1 MDAREWRFC
10 TALEGG
16 REIEGGGDITDA
28 ILIGKFA
35 ANATL
40 LRLFVGDCHHPLE
53 AMLRG
58 RKEGGGENEL
68 SIRQNGARGFS
79 CSIQRQTLPTNA
91 RSTSVR

>member
-1 MDAREWRFC
+1 MAVLYC
-10 TALEGG
+10 IGG

-53 AMLRG
+53 AMLGGKRGEG
-58 RKEGGGENEL
+58 RK
-68 SIRQNGARGFS
+68 RTFYPPKRGARFLLFD
-79 CSIQRQTLPTNA
+79 TKTN
-91 RSTSVR
+91 TTN

>member
-1 MDAREWRFC
+1 MAVLYC
-10 TALEGG
+10 IGG

-40 LRLFVGDCHHPLE
+40 RLFVGDCHHPLE
-53 AMLRG
+53 AMFRG

-68 SIRQNGARGFS
+68 SIRQNGARGS
-79 CSIQRQTLPTNA
+79 PCSIQRQTLPTSA

>member
-35 ANATL
+35 ANATP

-53 AMLRG
+53 AMLGRG
-58 RKEGGGENEL
+58 RK
-68 SIRQNGARGFS
+68 RTFYPPKRGAQFLLFD
-79 CSIQRQTLPTNA
+79 TKTN
-91 RSTSVR
+91 TTN

>member
-1 MDAREWRFC
+1 MAVLYC
-10 TALEGG
+10 IGG

-40 LRLFVGDCHHPLE
+40 RLFVGDCHHPLE

-58 RKEGGGENEL
+58 TELREGEKTNFL
-68 SIRQNGARGFS
+68 SAKTGRAVSPVRYKDKHYQL
-79 CSIQRQTLPTNA
+79 TLEVP
-91 RSTSVR
+91 R

>member
-40 LRLFVGDCHHPLE
+40 RLFVGDCHHPLE

-58 RKEGGGENEL
+58 RGGGVKTNFL
-68 SIRQNGARGFS
+68 SAKTGRAVSPVRYKDKHYQL
-79 CSIQRQTLPTNA
+79 TLEVP
-91 RSTSVR
+91 R

>member
-1 MDAREWRFC
+1 MAVLYC
-10 TALEGG
+10 IGG

-40 LRLFVGDCHHPLE
+40 RLFVGDCHHPLE

-58 RKEGGGENEL
+58 RGGRRENEL